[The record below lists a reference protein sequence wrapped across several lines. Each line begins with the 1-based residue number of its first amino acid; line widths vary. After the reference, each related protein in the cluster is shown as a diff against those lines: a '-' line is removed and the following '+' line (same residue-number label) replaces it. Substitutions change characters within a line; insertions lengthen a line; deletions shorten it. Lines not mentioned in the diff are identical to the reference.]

1 MTDERADGVF
11 LTVHLCRDHVGMAA
25 IRSGAR
31 AMKVSPRQIE
41 TNADC
46 DLYLLDTRGRL
57 WRRSLGEHW
66 QELEL
71 PDDPGPIPQDSSS
84 NADST
89 PDDTSDPI
97 LDIQSV
103 RLQRDELKRQVG
115 GLTASLKCMSEAEAA
130 LKRLLRGSADDVDR
144 LQAEL
149 TAEKKY
155 VEQLNRENDQAEMLR
170 RAAVAV
176 LDWCGVDFVERQRVL
191 QNLQAAATKLR
202 MVQQCSATQ
211 APVTTPPVTSEAE

>member
-103 RLQRDELKRQVG
+103 RRERDELKR
-115 GLTASLKCMSEAEAA
+115 
-130 LKRLLRGSADDVDR
+130 LLRQLADDVDG
-144 LQAEL
+144 LKAEL
-149 TAEKKY
+149 AAEKKY
-155 VEQLNRENDQAEMLR
+155 VEQLNRGKR
-170 RAAVAV
+170 RGRNAASGSRCCAV
-176 LDWCGVDFVERQRVL
+176 LVRSVFCGASQS
-191 QNLQAAATKLR
+191 AAEPAGSGDA
-202 MVQQCSATQ
+202 V
-211 APVTTPPVTSEAE
+211 